1 MKPAAPSTAQA
12 SNAPMTN
19 ADAMAA
25 LADLFASPA
34 TKRAAPVKKP
44 AAPAVVLPLAKA
56 FAQRKTGYTTWK
68 ALSRVVLIQ
77 RQECTCCGAVH
88 KVVKDEM
95 FVLQN
100 SASHSIWR
108 RHEAYGIEA
117 PEALPIEVEMLAE
130 IQFTSACGE
139 CAEWDFD
146 SISTSGIRQLE
157 FTL

>member
-1 MKPAAPSTAQA
+1 MKSST
-12 SNAPMTN
+12 STMTN

-25 LADLFASPA
+25 LADLFASSA
-34 TKRAAPVKKP
+34 TPKKP
-44 AAPAVVLPLAKA
+44 AAKKAAPAPLPLAKA

-68 ALSRVVLIQ
+68 ALSRVVLLQ

-139 CAEWDFD
+139 CADWDFD
-146 SISTSGIRQLE
+146 NIASAIRQLE